1 MLIPLTR
8 SLVVAS
14 CFAVTLLMNGSATAG
29 GIPPFESAAR
39 DYRSAVQAFE
49 RQVHRLRYLDRFDVM
64 LVERL
69 ENAACDFYGTSFRP
83 SDVSRVSYYW
93 NEVEV
98 LQPRVASAIFGRDC
112 YPVNLE
118 LADCW
123 ERVMCTYSELALRLN
138 PPVVVDRNGRVVG
151 RGSTAPTHA
160 HDMHYPQIDVP
171 YIERRVSN
179 DFQATIA
186 VPPIGS
192 QVFPIGHGSRSDRAS
207 GFGGPA
213 FNQRGQQ
220 SSRRVDGRDLGAI
233 IVSSLLQRALAR

>member
-29 GIPPFESAAR
+29 GIPPFESTAR

-93 NEVEV
+93 NEIEV

-112 YPVNLE
+112 YPVNFE
-118 LADCW
+118 LAECW
-123 ERVMCTYSELALRLN
+123 ERVMCAYSELALRLN
-138 PPVVVDRNGRVVG
+138 PPVVVDRNGRVLG
-151 RGSTAPTHA
+151 RGNTIPTHA
-160 HDMHYPQIDVP
+160 HDMHYPQTATP
-171 YIERRVSN
+171 YNERGGMN
-179 DFQATIA
+179 DFRSTIA

-192 QVFPIGHGSRSDRAS
+192 QAFPIGHGSRGDRVS
-207 GFGGPA
+207 GFGGPD
-213 FNQRGQQ
+213 FDQRGQQ